1 MNRTLL
7 FTLLATASLL
17 HADES
22 KIDRVARDAMADRVA
37 QALRTMYVEEEVA
50 PQLATET
57 RRRMMTDRYV
67 GLTARELA
75 TQLTKDLQEQTGD
88 GHLYVRVRAEDA
100 GAPVPDAAQMEA
112 NIEELRERMRRGP
125 GEGPQRRAGAVAT
138 GASAMTSAEM
148 YRRMN
153 HGFVEVRIM
162 EGNVGLVRIDRFAA
176 PTPEARAAADAAM
189 ALVANTDAIIL
200 DLRAAPGGFE
210 GMATYILSYFFA
222 EERKPLVSAY
232 FPFSDVTV
240 PSFTSPDVPAARRR
254 PDVPLFVVTSR
265 EVTFSAAEMVAYT
278 LQKFGRAKVIGENT
292 RGGGYAVQ
300 MVPIGRGLMLA
311 VSVGRP
317 VHPVTKGGWQLVGVI
332 PDVATSADHA
342 VRVAHEKARAA
353 ITPDPVSST
362 SSGGAS

>member
-7 FTLLATASLL
+7 AVVFTAASLL
-17 HADES
+17 HAEEP
-22 KIDRVARDAMADRVA
+22 KIDRTTRDAMADRVA
-37 QALRTMYVEEEVA
+37 QALQTMYVDEEVA
-50 PQLATET
+50 PQLAAET
-57 RRRMMTDRYV
+57 RRRMITDRYL
-67 GLTARELA
+67 GLTAPQFA

-100 GAPVPDAAQMEA
+100 GAPVPDSAQMEA
-112 NIEELRERMRRGP
+112 NIEELRARMRRGP
-125 GEGPQRRAGAVAT
+125 GEGPQRRTGAVAT
-138 GASAMTSAEM
+138 GASAMTSAET

-162 EGNVGLVRIDRFAA
+162 EGNVGLVRVDRFAA
-176 PTPEARAAADAAM
+176 PTTEARDAADAAM

-210 GMATYILSYFFA
+210 GMATYLLSYFFA

-240 PSFTSPDVPAARRR
+240 PSFTSSDVPASRRR
-254 PDVPLFVVTSR
+254 PDVPLFVITSH

-317 VHPVTKGGWQLVGVI
+317 VHPVTKGGWQLVGVV
-332 PDVATSADHA
+332 PDVAVSASDA
-342 VRVAHEKARAA
+342 LQVAHDSARAGLA
-353 ITPDPVSST
+353 A
-362 SSGGAS
+362 GAR